1 MRHESAR
8 KRRMRGSDS
17 STPLLKTVTL
27 CPSAASTA
35 AAALHNSSLPP
46 HVRFPLTKT
55 TFIAPNISNRLRY
68 SRFIQHD
75 LIRLIRSEEWW
86 EYKLVPIL
94 STFYA
99 TALVLHV
106 AVSSLWAGA
115 LLLLLSIVPAAV
127 YASVIND
134 VTDRADDVAAGKR
147 NRVAG
152 RNRSTVAAVVTLS
165 ICAGVLFVWLWR
177 DDLPLLSCY
186 LATWLAFS
194 LYSCPPFRFKTRGL
208 PGVLCDAA
216 GAHLFPAL
224 VAVFIACRGAQR
236 AVSVAWVASVAV
248 WALAYGLRGIL
259 WHQLTDV
266 GNDRAAGVR
275 TLARRYPLATPAIGT
290 FAVFPLELGALAAML
305 WQIGSAWPPAFLV
318 LYILYAVRSA
328 RRWRT
333 APVIVSP
340 KPRFF
345 IVLHQF
351 YSDLFPVALL
361 IAATVRNRWDLA
373 VLVVHVLLFPR
384 RVIHAL
390 RRIASMDGLQT
401 FLR

>member
-1 MRHESAR
+1 M
-8 KRRMRGSDS
+8 
-17 STPLLKTVTL
+17 
-27 CPSAASTA
+27 
-35 AAALHNSSLPP
+35 
-46 HVRFPLTKT
+46 
-55 TFIAPNISNRLRY
+55 RY
-68 SRFIQHD
+68 SRFIHDD
-75 LIRLIRSEEWW
+75 LISLIRADEWW

-115 LLLLLSIVPAAV
+115 LLLLLAVVAAAV

-152 RNRSTVAAVVTLS
+152 RSRSMIAALIAVTVG
-165 ICAGVLFVWLWR
+165 AGFLFAWLWR
-177 DDLPLLSCY
+177 DDALLLSCY

-194 LYSCPPFRFKTRGL
+194 LYSLPPFRFKERGAA
-208 PGVLCDAA
+208 GVLCDAA
-216 GAHLFPAL
+216 GEQLFPAL
-224 VAVFIACRGAQR
+224 VAVFLACRGAQR
-236 AVSVAWVASVAV
+236 AVSGAWVASVAV
-248 WALAYGLRGIL
+248 WALAYGLRGIV

-266 GNDRAAGVR
+266 DNDRAAGFR
-275 TLARRYPLATPAIGT
+275 TFARRHPRAAPGIGT
-290 FAVFPLELGALAAML
+290 YVVFPLELGALAAML

-318 LYILYAVRSA
+318 LYALYAVRSA
-328 RRWRT
+328 RRWQT
-333 APVIVSP
+333 APVIVVP

-361 IAATVRNRWDLA
+361 ITASVRDRRVLIVLAAHL
-373 VLVVHVLLFPR
+373 LLFPR
-384 RVIHAL
+384 RVIHAIRRL
-390 RRIASMDGLQT
+390 RASTARTVVNASEPHHGGVG
-401 FLR
+401 

>member
-1 MRHESAR
+1 M
-8 KRRMRGSDS
+8 
-17 STPLLKTVTL
+17 
-27 CPSAASTA
+27 
-35 AAALHNSSLPP
+35 
-46 HVRFPLTKT
+46 
-55 TFIAPNISNRLRY
+55 RY
-68 SRFIQHD
+68 SRFIHDD
-75 LIRLIRSEEWW
+75 LISLIRADEWW

-115 LLLLLSIVPAAV
+115 LLLLLAVVAAAV

-152 RNRSTVAAVVTLS
+152 RSRSMIAALIAVTVG
-165 ICAGVLFVWLWR
+165 AGFLFAWLWR
-177 DDLPLLSCY
+177 DDARLLLCY

-194 LYSCPPFRFKTRGL
+194 LYSLPPFRFKGRGAA
-208 PGVLCDAA
+208 GVLCDAA
-216 GAHLFPAL
+216 GEQLFPAL
-224 VAVFIACRGAQR
+224 VAVFLACRGAQR
-236 AVSVAWVASVAV
+236 AVSGAWVASVAV

-259 WHQLTDV
+259 WHQLTDAD
-266 GNDRAAGVR
+266 NDRAAGFR
-275 TLARRYPLATPAIGT
+275 TFARRHPRAAPVIGT
-290 FAVFPLELGALAAML
+290 YVVFPLELGALAAML

-318 LYILYAVRSA
+318 LYALYAVRSA
-328 RRWRT
+328 RRWQT
-333 APVIVSP
+333 APVIVVP

-361 IAATVRNRWDLA
+361 ITASVRDRRGLIVLAAHL
-373 VLVVHVLLFPR
+373 LLFPR
-384 RVIHAL
+384 RVVHAIRRL
-390 RRIASMDGLQT
+390 RASIARTVVNASEPHHGGVG
-401 FLR
+401 

>member
-1 MRHESAR
+1 MRLQYH
-8 KRRMRGSDS
+8 
-17 STPLLKTVTL
+17 
-27 CPSAASTA
+27 
-35 AAALHNSSLPP
+35 
-46 HVRFPLTKT
+46 
-55 TFIAPNISNRLRY
+55 NRLRY
-68 SRFIQHD
+68 SRFIRHD
-75 LIRLIRSEEWW
+75 LIGLIRADEWW
-86 EYKLVPIL
+86 EYKLVPVL
-94 STFYA
+94 SAFYA
-99 TALVLHV
+99 TALVLHI

-115 LLLLLSIVPAAV
+115 LALLLSVAAAAA

-134 VTDRADDVAAGKR
+134 LTDRADDVRAGKR
-147 NRVAG
+147 NRVAD
-152 RNRSTVAAVVTLS
+152 RSRSMVAAVLAATV
-165 ICAGVLFVWLWR
+165 CAGFIFGWLWR
-177 DDLPLLSCY
+177 KDVQLLSCY

-194 LYSCPPFRFKTRGL
+194 LYSFPPFRFKKRGL

-236 AVSVAWVASVAV
+236 AVSGAWVASVAV

-275 TLARRYPLATPAIGT
+275 TLARRYPLAAPVIGT

-318 LYILYAVRSA
+318 LYVLYAIRSA
-328 RRWRT
+328 RRWQT
-333 APVIVSP
+333 TPVIVVP

-345 IVLHQF
+345 IVLHEF

-361 IAATVRNRWDLA
+361 ITAAVRDRRDLV
-373 VLVVHVLLFPR
+373 VLFVHVLMFPR
-384 RVIHAL
+384 RVVHAIG
-390 RRIASMDGLQT
+390 RIASLSSTSRRRVSASTANTVVNASEPHQGGVG
-401 FLR
+401 